1 MVAMW
6 TVKVVSLG
14 VVALSLSLE
23 LLFWLFSR
31 RRSERITNKVLF
43 FPSEVACV
51 EHIFSPMLP
60 Q

>member
-14 VVALSLSLE
+14 VVGLSLSLE
-23 LLFWLFSR
+23 MLFWLFSR
-31 RRSERITNKVLF
+31 RQSERITNKVLF

-51 EHIFSPMLP
+51 EHIFSPTLP